1 MDMEA
6 QVAEALLA
14 ELERQAQSGKDL
26 AVTGSAGAAKVH
38 CTIDLEALALAVVGA
53 VAGGP

>member
-26 AVTGSAGAAKVH
+26 AVTGSVGAATVH
-38 CTIDLEALALAVVGA
+38 GTIDLEALAMAVVGA
-53 VAGGP
+53 VSGGP